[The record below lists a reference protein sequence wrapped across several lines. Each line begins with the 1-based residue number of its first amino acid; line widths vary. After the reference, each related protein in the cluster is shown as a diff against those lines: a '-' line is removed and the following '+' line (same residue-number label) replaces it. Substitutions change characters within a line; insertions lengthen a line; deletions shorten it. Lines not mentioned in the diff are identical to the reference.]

1 MNKIADRFS
10 NLQKMA
16 LELNK
21 AATVKWVSIF
31 VLIVIIS
38 GMLYYIITKNMLN
51 KQNCDNLDKVYTG
64 FPTISSFN
72 ENDEKYSYNLRDYYI
87 KSAYNCCAS
96 GQFKNDFVNTCALKK
111 CIEQGA
117 RMLDFEIYSV
127 DNEPVI
133 AISTENNFH
142 VKQSYNSVKFDEAM
156 NIVSTYGFSGSTC
169 PNSNDPL
176 ILHFRIM
183 SSNKDIYTKMAD
195 SIYKNLERRI
205 LDKTYSYEYYGHN
218 LGAVPLKTFVGKI
231 IIAVDRSNPL
241 FQQTPLFEYV
251 NIASNSIFLRA
262 ARNYDIIYTP
272 DMQELIEYNKKNMTF
287 SMPDLGPSDA
297 NVQASLHQKYG
308 VQMVG
313 MCFQNFDSNMEYY
326 DLFFDAVGSAFVLK
340 PAPLRFVPLT
350 IPEPTKQN
358 PELSYKE
365 RTVESDFYKFNI

>member
-127 DNEPVI
+127 DNEPII

-169 PNSNDPL
+169 PNANDPL

-205 LDKTYSYEYYGHN
+205 LDKTYSFEYYGHN

-241 FQQTPLFEYV
+241 FEQTPLFEYV

>member
-169 PNSNDPL
+169 PNANDPL

-241 FQQTPLFEYV
+241 FEQTPLFEYV